1 MAQPGSPTRD
11 SHRGSPDM
19 DADKSRQS
27 PGMTDPQSGASRGM
41 FSMAEQEEVKYFK
54 N

>member
-11 SHRGSPDM
+11 SHRGSPTDI

-27 PGMTDPQSGASRGM
+27 PGMTDPQSGASRNM
-41 FSMAEQEEVKYFK
+41 YSMAEQEEVK
-54 N
+54 NV